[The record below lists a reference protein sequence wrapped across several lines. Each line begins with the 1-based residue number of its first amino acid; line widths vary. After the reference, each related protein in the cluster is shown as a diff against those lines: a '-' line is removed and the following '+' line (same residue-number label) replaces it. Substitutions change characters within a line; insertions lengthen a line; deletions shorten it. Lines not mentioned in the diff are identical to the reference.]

1 MALSQLHFDEAKAK
15 GQEALDAAGSEYR
28 DVVLLAKSTIA
39 LATALSGK
47 AQQARKLCEE
57 AVTIAREVKIPK
69 HESSALLA
77 LAEVQL
83 TGNDATHAL
92 LTIKQAQA
100 SFAKSGQQ
108 DSEWQSWLIA
118 ARANESSGNRSEAQA
133 CASRAESLCNGLQEK
148 WGTESYESYL
158 HRPDIENYR
167 RQLAQ
172 ILARTK

>member
-28 DVVLLAKSTIA
+28 DVVLLAKSTIG

-57 AVTIAREVKIPK
+57 AVVIAKEVKISRL
-69 HESSALLA
+69 ESSALLA

-83 TGNDATHAL
+83 ASNDATHAL
-92 LTIKQAQA
+92 LTIKQVQA
-100 SFAKSGQQ
+100 NLSTQQQ
-108 DSEWQSWLIA
+108 DSQWQSWLIA
-118 ARANESSGNRSEAQA
+118 ARANELAGNRSEAQA
-133 CASRAESLCNGLQEK
+133 CALRAEAICTGLRNL
-148 WGTESYESYL
+148 WGPESYESYL
-158 HRPDIENYR
+158 RRPDIENYR
-167 RQLAQ
+167 KQLTQ